1 VARGDGR
8 WRTVGAIAVVWGMAL
23 ATQWVA
29 ARLGYHPHLG
39 AWIYRAPPWA
49 DRWLR
54 WGSIG
59 AAAIAG
65 LVLLLAARRR
75 WAALPL
81 ALAGLSMTAL
91 RGGPVYSPTRVFIWY
106 AAYHRVGAYR
116 PLFGV
121 AWFVLGGTTL
131 ALVIAVERLAL
142 RTERKVSAGGARR
155 SGVAAASPRRAL
167 GRRGGAELAPDP
179 RSPSAARH
187 ASAATG
193 R

>member
-1 VARGDGR
+1 MRERAPKGQRITEQRGAAPRGRPPARGDGR
-8 WRTVGAIAVVWGMAL
+8 WRTVGALALVWGMAL

-39 AWIYRAPPWA
+39 AWIYRVPPVG

-59 AAAIAG
+59 AAGCAG
-65 LVLLLAARRR
+65 LVLLVAARWR

-81 ALAGLSMTAL
+81 ALAGVSMTAL

-106 AAYHRVGAYR
+106 AAYHRVRAYR

-131 ALVIAVERLAL
+131 ALVIAAERLAL
-142 RTERKVSAGGARR
+142 RTHRPALAGGARR
-155 SGVAAASPRRAL
+155 PDAARRASATV
-167 GRRGGAELAPDP
+167 GR
-179 RSPSAARH
+179 
-187 ASAATG
+187 
-193 R
+193 